1 MKVVETE
8 KLAKFIAETDFECIP
23 KEAVHSAKNAILD
36 WVGVTIAGS
45 NEPVT
50 AILAEQ
56 VKRMG
61 AIGEAGVI
69 CKAFRTSTDLAAWVN
84 GTASHALDYDDTFP
98 NAAGYNFHPTVPILS
113 AVLALAEKRVP
124 RARMC

>member
-1 MKVVETE
+1 MKVFETE
-8 KLAKFIAETDFECIP
+8 KLAKFIAETDFESIP

-56 VKRMG
+56 VKRDR
-61 AIGEAGVI
+61 E
-69 CKAFRTSTDLAAWVN
+69 R
-84 GTASHALDYDDTFP
+84 
-98 NAAGYNFHPTVPILS
+98 
-113 AVLALAEKRVP
+113 
-124 RARMC
+124 